1 MSQSNNIRP
10 ASGSGTVSVIFAA
23 YAEDQEGL
31 RSIFFLAESIRE
43 FAGPF
48 STAPIWLYVP
58 EGLTLVDTQWAG
70 KFRDLRVEIKTS
82 RTPEAARR
90 FYFAGKVFA
99 AGQAESDA
107 QGKAAVLVWMD
118 EDTVI
123 LRPPDAFNLPDGICL
138 AYRPVMH
145 NRSGSLYGVPP
156 SAFWGRI
163 YDKLALDDSQLF
175 SMVTVADKQ
184 TIRAYFNAG
193 LLVVRPERGILR
205 AWPVCFTTLYSDSIL
220 ADMCDK
226 DEEKKIFLHQT
237 ALVGAVLNNAA
248 RKELKELSEQYNY
261 PIFFHQQYESKAPFD
276 DIGDI
281 ISLRYDVYFRN
292 PDPQWSQKLKGPT
305 QVVSWLKTRLGLQP
319 K

>member
-10 ASGSGTVSVIFAA
+10 ASGSGKVSVIFAA

-31 RSIFFLAESIRE
+31 LHTYFLAESIRE
-43 FAGPF
+43 FAGQF
-48 STAPIWLYVP
+48 SAAPIWLYIP
-58 EGLTLVDTQWAG
+58 EGVNIADTQLTR
-70 KFRDLRVEIKTS
+70 KFHDLGVEIKTS
-82 RTPEAARR
+82 HTPKEALR

-99 AGQAESDA
+99 AGRAEADA
-107 QGKAAVLVWMD
+107 DGKAAVLVWMD
-118 EDTVI
+118 EDTVV
-123 LRPPDAFNLPDGICL
+123 LRSPAAFDLPDGICL

-145 NRSGSLYGVPP
+145 NRSGSLYGEPP
-156 SAFWGRI
+156 SAFWDRI
-163 YDKLALDDSQLF
+163 YKKLAIADNKLF
-175 SMVTVADKQ
+175 PMVTVADKQ

-205 AWPVCFTTLYSDSIL
+205 AWPECFTTLYSDSVL

-226 DEEKKIFLHQT
+226 DEEEKIFLHQT

-248 RKELKELSEQYNY
+248 REELKELSEEYNY

-281 ISLRYDVYFRN
+281 ITLRYDVYFRN
-292 PDPQWSQKLKGPT
+292 PDPQWSQRLKGPA
-305 QVVSWLKTRLGLQP
+305 QVVSWLKARLGRQP